1 MEYNLNDQITE
12 DGMGAE
18 HGTFEGDI
26 CIKGIG
32 GETWRKETT
41 WKTYA

>member
-32 GETWRKETT
+32 GET
-41 WKTYA
+41 